1 MVESLVRIGE
11 GFNQLFEQRVFSHF
25 KDEKPRM
32 LVENGACSC
41 ISTSMTRYACRLV
54 VQSQFAFSSV
64 FRRVLHYI
72 ALYCTASAHTLKLA
86 FSSLPLPTCT
96 RLR

>member
-1 MVESLVRIGE
+1 MKSHIYLLIDRIDDIPRHTHLSYQALYSL
-11 GFNQLFEQRVFSHF
+11 FKSNFYSHAR
-25 KDEKPRM
+25 D
-32 LVENGACSC
+32 S
-41 ISTSMTRYACRLV
+41 ITRYARRLV